1 LLWSLRC
8 FAGVFDDFLLQIVV
22 KTWCVCGGMR
32 GKRGFLTST
41 FWGVK
46 NTPHF
51 STLFLILRAAIDAT
65 RSA

>member
-8 FAGVFDDFLLQIVV
+8 FAGVFHDFLLQIVV
-22 KTWCVCGGMR
+22 KTWCDCGELR
-32 GKRGFLTST
+32 GKRGFLAST

-46 NTPHF
+46 NTPRF
-51 STLFLILRAAIDAT
+51 ATLFLILRVAIVAT